1 VGSRWIPPTR
11 GDVALVLFMV
21 VLELTSFGQDPGLSV
36 ADHAVALLLPLAL
49 LVRRAAPAVAA
60 VAFLIA
66 TACAALLHLHAV
78 NGASAVV
85 GIVVGVYSAAA
96 YLPVWSALGTLA
108 LWGAA
113 ATIQGVVDHSDPGD
127 TAFAFIVLVC
137 AATPGFLVRR
147 GREQAE
153 TARGEVERSA
163 TREAAKA
170 EQAVADERAR
180 IAREL
185 HDVVAHAV
193 SIMVV
198 QAAAADE
205 LLERDPARAHA
216 ALEAVQR
223 TGRSAVAE
231 LARMLELLR
240 GEGDA
245 EAPLPTLRRL
255 PTLLD
260 EARASGAVVDLVQ
273 DIAGPPLPPA
283 VELCA
288 YRVVQEAV
296 TNAAK
301 HTLRPRVQVRLS
313 RSADGKVEILVEN
326 DGGAGPRSS
335 DGTGHGLLGLRERVS
350 VFGGRLDAEPCPDGG
365 FRVRAVVPTGA
376 TE

>member
-1 VGSRWIPPTR
+1 M
-11 GDVALVLFMV
+11 ALVAILV

-36 ADHAVALLLPLAL
+36 ADHAVALLLPLTL
-49 LVRRAAPAVAA
+49 LVRRAAPAAAA
-60 VAFLIA
+60 VAFLMA
-66 TACAALLHLHAV
+66 TACAALLHLHPVNSGAAV
-78 NGASAVV
+78 IGMVVAAYSAGAYLAFWSAV
-85 GIVVGVYSAAA
+85 
-96 YLPVWSALGTLA
+96 GTLA
-108 LWGAA
+108 LWGVAF
-113 ATIQGVVDHSDPGD
+113 TVQGAVDHSPADD
-127 TAFAFIVLVC
+127 MAFPVILLIC
-137 AATPGFLVRR
+137 AAVPGILVRR
-147 GREQAE
+147 GRAQAE
-153 TARGEVERSA
+153 TARSEVQRSA

-185 HDVVAHAV
+185 HDIVAHAV

-198 QAAAADE
+198 QAAAASE

-216 ALEAVQR
+216 ALDAVQR
-223 TGRSAVAE
+223 TGRSAIEE

-245 EAPLPTLRRL
+245 DAPLPTLGRL
-255 PTLLD
+255 PALLD
-260 EARASGAVVDLVQ
+260 EARASGAEVDLVQ
-273 DIAGPPLPPA
+273 DIPGPPLPPA

-313 RSADGKVEILVEN
+313 RDAEGQVEILVEN
-326 DGGAGPRSS
+326 DGGAGPRTSA
-335 DGTGHGLLGLRERVS
+335 GTGHGLLGLRERVS

-365 FRVRAVVPTGA
+365 FRVRVVVPTGA
-376 TE
+376 IG

>member
-1 VGSRWIPPTR
+1 VGTRWIPPTR
-11 GDVALVLFMV
+11 GDVALVLFLV

-36 ADHAVALLLPLAL
+36 GDHAVALLLPLAL
-49 LVRRAAPAVAA
+49 LVRRTAPAAAA
-60 VAFLIA
+60 VAFLIG
-66 TACAALLHLHAV
+66 TACAALLHLHSINSA
-78 NGASAVV
+78 AAVV
-85 GIVVGVYSAAA
+85 GIVVAAYSAGA
-96 YLPVWSALGTLA
+96 YLPLWSATGTLV

-113 ATIQGVVDHSDPGD
+113 VTVQGVVDHSDPGD
-127 TAFAFIVLVC
+127 IVFAAIVFIC
-137 AATPGFLVRR
+137 AAAPGVLVRR

-153 TARGEVERSA
+153 TARGELERSA
-163 TREAAKA
+163 GREAALA
-170 EQAVADERAR
+170 EQAVVDERAR

-205 LLERDPARAHA
+205 VLDRDPARAHT
-216 ALEAVQR
+216 ALDSVQR
-223 TGRSAVAE
+223 TGRSAIEE

-240 GEGDA
+240 GGGDA
-245 EAPLPTLRRL
+245 DTPLPTLGRL
-255 PTLLD
+255 PALLD
-260 EARASGAVVDLVQ
+260 EARASGVDVDLVQ

-288 YRVVQEAV
+288 YRVVQEAL

-313 RSADGKVEILVEN
+313 RNSHGQVEILVED

-350 VFGGRLDAEPCPDGG
+350 VFGGRLDAAPRPDGG
-365 FRVRAVVPTGA
+365 YRVLAVVPTGA
-376 TE
+376 NA

>member
-1 VGSRWIPPTR
+1 VGTKWIPPTR
-11 GDVALVLFMV
+11 GDVALVLFLV

-36 ADHAVALLLPLAL
+36 DDHAVALLLPLAL
-49 LVRRAAPAVAA
+49 LVRRTAPAAAA

-66 TACAALLHLHAV
+66 TACADLLHLHSV
-78 NGASAVV
+78 NSGAAVV
-85 GIVVGVYSAAA
+85 AMVVAAYSAGA
-96 YLPVWSALGTLA
+96 YLPLWPAVGTLA

-113 ATIQGVVDHSDPGD
+113 FAVQGAIDHSPGD
-127 TAFAFIVLVC
+127 DMAFPVILLIC
-137 AATPGFLVRR
+137 AAVPGILVRR

-163 TREAAKA
+163 TREAALA
-170 EQAVADERAR
+170 EQAVVDERAR

-216 ALEAVQR
+216 ALDAVQR
-223 TGRSAVAE
+223 TGRSAIEE

-245 EAPLPTLRRL
+245 DTPLPTLGRL
-255 PTLLD
+255 PALLD
-260 EARASGAVVDLVQ
+260 EARASGVDVDLVQ

-283 VELCA
+283 VELCV
-288 YRVVQEAV
+288 YRVVQEAL

-313 RSADGKVEILVEN
+313 RDADGRVEILVEN

-350 VFGGRLDAEPCPDGG
+350 VFGGRLDAAPRPDGG
-365 FRVRAVVPTGA
+365 YRVVAVVPTGA
-376 TE
+376 NA